1 MYFTETIKVF
11 PYANVRAPTAMQAR
25 FPCKRASGDIESLV
39 GHLMVPRELT
49 LKPPSP
55 IGKLQ
60 ITDKQITSVRRLG
73 HGTATAARE

>member
-1 MYFTETIKVF
+1 
-11 PYANVRAPTAMQAR
+11 
-25 FPCKRASGDIESLV
+25 
-39 GHLMVPRELT
+39 MVPRELT